1 MAVDSNDEDLLR
13 YMQSLITESSS
24 PMKPVGSS
32 KVKNAV
38 GGLKQ
43 QQVAYINDNDQRTW
57 LLQMELKY
65 QNYADILCQILPE
78 KIEEVKALPIKS
90 SIKTRKS
97 RSQTLKTQTL
107 AQKNKK

>member
-1 MAVDSNDEDLLR
+1 
-13 YMQSLITESSS
+13 
-24 PMKPVGSS
+24 
-32 KVKNAV
+32 
-38 GGLKQ
+38 
-43 QQVAYINDNDQRTW
+43 
-57 LLQMELKY
+57 MELKY